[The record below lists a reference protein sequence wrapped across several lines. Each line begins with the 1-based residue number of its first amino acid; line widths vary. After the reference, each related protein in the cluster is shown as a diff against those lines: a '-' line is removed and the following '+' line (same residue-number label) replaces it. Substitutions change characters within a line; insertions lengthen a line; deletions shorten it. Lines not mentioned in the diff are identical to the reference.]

1 MCCLGL
7 SMVAQEQAGQLLP
20 FDFLDFPLGKGDPL
34 VTLFLS
40 VDDKTFAYAD
50 TTTKTPIR

>member
-1 MCCLGL
+1 MCRVGL
-7 SMVAQEQAGQLLP
+7 NMVAQEQAGQLLP

>member
-20 FDFLDFPLGKGDPL
+20 FDFLDFSSWQRGSFG
-34 VTLFLS
+34 
-40 VDDKTFAYAD
+40 YAL
-50 TTTKTPIR
+50 PFC